1 MKEGAAIEST
11 PKDSTIKKK
20 KKNRK
25 AIDSTK
31 QN

>member
-11 PKDSTIKKK
+11 LKDSTVKKQTTEE
-20 KKNRK
+20 